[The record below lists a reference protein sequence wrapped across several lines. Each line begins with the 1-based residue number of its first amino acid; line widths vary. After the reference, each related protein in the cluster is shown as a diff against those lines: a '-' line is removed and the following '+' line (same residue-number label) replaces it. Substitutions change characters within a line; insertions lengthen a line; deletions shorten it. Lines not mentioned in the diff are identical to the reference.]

1 MASPLVQ
8 GLRRSA
14 WMVALVTMTM
24 AMIGC
29 GPKWIVV
36 KQSGPPSA
44 LKTVSAVSVSFSYAG
59 LMVGG
64 GAGDKPEAQWVAEKN
79 VEEPGY
85 EATWIDLKSKWEEAY
100 MAGLAKTSPVPVTRS
115 IAGTPAPGGAVDLV
129 VVLTRIQL
137 GKYMVVAAK
146 QTIVDV
152 THSFQVGGA
161 AVDEI
166 QTHYGLTP
174 SVYSPSVFQHA
185 NKLGNLSGNAAGKY
199 LAKAR

>member
-14 WMVALVTMTM
+14 WLIALVTMTM
-24 AMIGC
+24 AMVGC

-44 LKTVSAVSVSFSYAG
+44 LKTVSSVQVTFSYAG

-85 EATWIDLKSKWEEAY
+85 EATWIDLKSKWEAAY
-100 MAGLAKTSPVPVTRS
+100 MEGLAKTSPVPVTRTV
-115 IAGTPAPGGAVDLV
+115 AGTPAPGGAVELV
-129 VVLTRIQL
+129 VVLNRIQI

-146 QTIVDV
+146 QSIIDT
-152 THSFQVGGA
+152 THSFQINGA

-166 QTHYGLTP
+166 QTSYGLTP
-174 SVYSPSVFQHA
+174 SVYHPSIFQHV
-185 NKLGNLSGNAAGKY
+185 NKLGNLSGNAGGKY
-199 LAKAR
+199 IAKSR

>member
-8 GLRRSA
+8 CLRRSV
-14 WMVALVTMTM
+14 WLVALM
-24 AMIGC
+24 AMVGC
-29 GPKWIVV
+29 GPKWTIV

-44 LKTVSAVSVSFSYAG
+44 LKTVSAVSVTFSYAG

-85 EATWIDLKSKWEEAY
+85 EATWLDLKSKWEAAY
-100 MAGLAKTSPVPVTRS
+100 MEGLAKTSPVPVTRS
-115 IAGTPAPGGAVDLV
+115 VAGTPPPGGAVELV
-129 VVLTRIQL
+129 VVMNRLQL

-146 QTIVDV
+146 QTILDA
-152 THSFQVGGA
+152 THSFQMNGV

-174 SVYSPSVFQHA
+174 SMYSPSIFQHA

-199 LAKAR
+199 IGKAR